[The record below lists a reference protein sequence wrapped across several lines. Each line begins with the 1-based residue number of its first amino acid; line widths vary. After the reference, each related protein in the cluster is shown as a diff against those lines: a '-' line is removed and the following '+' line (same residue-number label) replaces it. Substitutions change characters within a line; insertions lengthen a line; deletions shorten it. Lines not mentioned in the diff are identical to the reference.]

1 MKSRRGISLLE
12 LLAVLVI
19 AVLLS
24 TSLATSFSAAMQYQ
38 MRTKPIR
45 EAQLQQIAFEDRL
58 TKLLSKAF
66 VDDDQANA
74 NTYFVGQLDPSG
86 SNAND
91 AGTGATELIFTVAGG
106 ALPGSAVAS
115 QEADFETRN
124 EQLGPIGGL
133 TECRLALTPIG
144 EDAGNRTGLF
154 LREQTPADEDPD
166 QGGYESVV
174 DDRVTAISFEFFDGT
189 DWVSEWDTR
198 TAERR
203 IPAAVRV
210 TYIFDGEEA
219 TRQIVVK
226 LRNSDVTAATPYD
239 TSATTGGTP

>member
-1 MKSRRGISLLE
+1 MRLRRGISLLE

-58 TKLLSKAF
+58 SKLLSRAF

-106 ALPGSAVAS
+106 ALPGSAIAS

-124 EQLGPIGGL
+124 EQLGPVGGM

-144 EDAGNRTGLF
+144 EAGNRTGLF

-174 DDRVTAISFEFFDGT
+174 DDRIAAISFEFYDGT

-203 IPAAVRV
+203 IPAAIRIS
-210 TYIFDGEEA
+210 YIFDGEET
-219 TRQIVVK
+219 TRQMVVK